1 MTPDEMH
8 SDDGFGSIL
17 FAARAGAAWAWAE
30 LYDDVAQ
37 DLSRYVR
44 ASRVEDPDDVVGN
57 VFLRAV
63 GALGRFDGDRRAF
76 RAWMFALARNAV
88 IDEGRKVVRR
98 RTQPLPP
105 EVLAEIGPTVDA
117 EREALRHLA
126 ERGVRDT
133 LDHLSPDQRDVLLLR
148 ILGDLTIDEIAA
160 LLGKRP
166 GAVKALQARG
176 LARIRRNIA
185 SGAVTL

>member
-1 MTPDEMH
+1 MQAN
-8 SDDGFGSIL
+8 DGFGSIL
-17 FAARAGAAWAWAE
+17 LAARAGAAWAWAE
-30 LYDDVAQ
+30 LYDDVAR

-44 ASRVEDPDDVVGN
+44 ASRVDDPDNVVGD

-88 IDEGRKVVRR
+88 IDEHRKIVRR
-98 RTQPLPP
+98 RTEPLPP
-105 EVLAEIGPTVDA
+105 EVLAEIGPAADA
-117 EREALRHLA
+117 EREALRALA
-126 ERGVRDT
+126 ERRVREA
-133 LDHLSPDQRDVLLLR
+133 LDRLSPDQRDVLLLR
-148 ILGDLTIDEIAA
+148 ILGDLTIDEIASV
-160 LLGKRP
+160 LGKRP

-176 LARIRRNIA
+176 LARMRRNIA